1 MYSEVKWSLLD
12 RLAVPPDRDPPTNP
26 FQEEQVRKVHLI
38 GALVAV
44 LALAFAAVATAS
56 DQFTQSAKVQ
66 LTKKKAGK
74 PVGVKVALKSTDP
87 GEPGGKPK
95 AASKIVIKLPRGT
108 RVNTRAAKQCNL
120 NDEAVIAGKCPRKSL
135 IGRGKAKANVAPLIA
150 STTEDV
156 KAYAAR
162 RGIVLLL
169 TDNEA
174 DPQPAQTL
182 VLRAKVSKRGV
193 ITVKVPE
200 LQPVPGLFAV
210 LTDFNLRTKPVARGK
225 GKRRKALIQAPRRCN
240 RRKGWVSTTIFNYA
254 DNSARDVIR
263 TRQACRK

>member
-1 MYSEVKWSLLD
+1 M
-12 RLAVPPDRDPPTNP
+12 
-26 FQEEQVRKVHLI
+26 RKVHLI

-44 LALAFAAVATAS
+44 FALALAAVASAS

-74 PVGVKVALKSTDP
+74 PVGVKVALKATDS

-95 AASKIVIKLPRGT
+95 AAKKIVIKLPRGT
-108 RVNTRAAKQCNL
+108 KVNTRAATQCNL
-120 NDEAVIAGKCPRKSL
+120 SDDAVLEGKCPRRSL
-135 IGRGKAKANVAPLIA
+135 IGRGKALANVAPLIA

-156 KAYAAR
+156 KAYASK

-174 DPQPAQTL
+174 DPQPAQAI

-193 ITVKVPE
+193 ITVNVPE
-200 LQPVPGLFAV
+200 LQPVPGVFAV
-210 LTDFNLRTKPVARGK
+210 LTDFRLRTKPVARGK
-225 GKRRKALIQAPRRCN
+225 GKRRTALIQAPVRCKK
-240 RRKGWVSTTIFNYA
+240 RKGWVSTTIFTYA
-254 DNSARDVIR
+254 DGSKRDVRR
-263 TRQACRK
+263 TKQACRR